1 MTPSP
6 RRFASVLILAAIV
19 AGVAVVGTVSSARA
33 QLPTPEERL
42 KILTDPESVKKTH
55 EKDRTRPP
63 LELSLTQVAPFD
75 VLPFVKANHWSTLT
89 LEMVA
94 NYEDF
99 HGALQTS
106 PIPMA
111 GLPQEIVY
119 RREARLAKTQK
130 SRLSVQMFLPAVP
143 KSIDVEL
150 TPGEGVRPV
159 ESWPARLTP
168 LEAHQMLVVFL
179 TKEPSDGYALW
190 NRFQAIYPNS
200 TDRNSDPQTL
210 EKLRYYRF
218 VMPLKP
224 DRPPLSPHPL
234 TWTTISHIVW
244 DGMPPDNL
252 NPAQQQALLDWL
264 HWGGQLILV
273 GGAGSGIALLKDSF
287 LAPYL
292 PAEPTGENLLL
303 QRADLQPLSAEYPP
317 PSDPNARG
325 RDDDRATDDPPID
338 YRQPPP
344 PFDPNP
350 VATLGRRYLPPVPIE
365 PRADRPLF
373 LAGLKP
379 KAGAIGIPLGESA
392 ARLLGVEQRV
402 GRGRVTLLAFN
413 PTDPAIVSWAG
424 FDTFVRRVILR
435 RPEES
440 RLSRAAW
447 DGTGFGTPRF
457 GPLPGP
463 DLSWVRYVGRDLG
476 GSLERPQPVEDESD
490 SLPTAPQVTPA
501 PTYQPPEAK
510 ELKVPEVA
518 VADWND
524 ASLLP
529 RSSRKLLEN
538 ASGIKIPQASFV
550 LKVIL
555 AYILLLVPL
564 NWLICRYV
572 FHRREL
578 AWLVVPMLSMAFAVG
593 VERAAAYDLG
603 YDTAC
608 DEIDV
613 LEAHGDY
620 PRVLVSRF
628 ASLYSSG
635 RTRFSVTYPDEPTA
649 LALPLDD
656 GRSLRG
662 EDVSTSTFQS
672 YPVPGLFGY
681 LVQPRSLAFFRAEQM
696 STLDGSFSLA
706 TDGGARRVVN
716 GSGLTLRDAVVVDLS
731 GPGETDRR
739 EVFVGDIPPGSTV
752 AVKEAARPSATAAH
766 AGALDPAP
774 LLHLLR
780 ETYEDRPE
788 NSGEIRLVAWADR
801 PVGGQTIDP
810 AVDRHRGFTAVVV
823 HLRSGPPPAPDGPIY
838 FAKSKASDPL
848 PPARPAAPRRGTA
861 SPRGRSMPGGGTG
874 SRRVPG
880 PLIPPPPSNGL
891 TP

>member
-6 RRFASVLILAAIV
+6 RRFASVLTLAAIV
-19 AGVAVVGTVSSARA
+19 AGVAAVGTVSSARA
-33 QLPTPEERL
+33 QLPTSEERL
-42 KILTDPESVKKTH
+42 KILTDPESVKKTLD
-55 EKDRTRPP
+55 KDRTRPP
-63 LELSLTQVAPFD
+63 LELLLTQVAPFD
-75 VLPFVKANHWSTLT
+75 VLPLVKANHWSTLT

-99 HGALQTS
+99 SGTLQTS

-111 GLPQEIVY
+111 GLPREIVY
-119 RREARLAKTQK
+119 RRDARLPKTQK
-130 SRLSVQMFLPAVP
+130 SRLSVPMFLPAVP
-143 KSIDVEL
+143 RSIDVEL
-150 TPGEGVRPV
+150 TRGEGARPV

-179 TKEPSDGYALW
+179 TKEPSDAYAGW

-200 TDRNSDPQTL
+200 TDRNTDPQTL

-224 DRPPLSPHPL
+224 DRPPLSSHPL

-273 GGAGSGIALLKDSF
+273 GGAGPGIALLKDSF

-292 PAEPTGENLLL
+292 PAEPTGENVLLG
-303 QRADLQPLSAEYPP
+303 RVDLQPLAEGYPP
-317 PSDPNARG
+317 PFSTLERG
-325 RDDDRATDDPPID
+325 LDDEPAGSEPE
-338 YRQPPP
+338 
-344 PFDPNP
+344 P
-350 VATLGRRYLPPVPIE
+350 VPSLGRRYRAPAPIE
-365 PRADRPLF
+365 PRADRPVF

-440 RLSRAAW
+440 RLSRASW
-447 DGTGFGTPRF
+447 DGTGYAPPRF
-457 GPLPGP
+457 GPLSGP

-476 GSLERPQPVEDESD
+476 GSLERPPPVADDTVPPSN
-490 SLPTAPQVTPA
+490 APRAVPA
-501 PTYQPPEAK
+501 MPYQPPESQ

-538 ASGIKIPQASFV
+538 ASGIKVPHAGFV
-550 LKVIL
+550 IEVIV

-572 FHRREL
+572 FHRREI
-578 AWLVVPMLSMAFAVG
+578 AWLVVPMLSLGFAVG

-628 ASLYSSG
+628 ASLYSNG
-635 RTRFSVTYPDEPTA
+635 RTRFSVTYPNEPTA

-662 EDVSTSTFQS
+662 EDVSTSAFQS

-696 STLDGSFSLA
+696 STLDGSFSLV
-706 TDGGARRVVN
+706 TDGGPRRVVN

-731 GPGETDRR
+731 GPAEKDRR
-739 EVFVGDIPPGSTV
+739 EVFVGDIPPGGTV
-752 AVKEAARPSATAAH
+752 AVKEASRPSAAAAH

-774 LLHLLR
+774 LLQLLR

-823 HLRSGPPPAPDGPIY
+823 HLRSGLPPAPDGPIY
-838 FAKSKASDPL
+838 FAKSAASDPL
-848 PPARPAAPRRGTA
+848 PPAGPIAPRRGLVL
-861 SPRGRSMPGGGTG
+861 PRGRSMPGGGAG

-880 PLIPPPPSNGL
+880 PLTPPPPSNVL